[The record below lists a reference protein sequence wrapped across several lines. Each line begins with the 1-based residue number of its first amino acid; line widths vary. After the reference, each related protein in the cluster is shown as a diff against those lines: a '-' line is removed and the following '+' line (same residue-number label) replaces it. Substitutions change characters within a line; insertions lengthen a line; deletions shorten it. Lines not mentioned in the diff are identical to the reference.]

1 MNAQAVLEDIAPI
14 LVEFRDGRRVSI
26 RAIRPDDRE
35 EFRETFTHL
44 SFETRYNRFMSAIKE
59 LPCDVLERA
68 VNPVAGRELALVAI
82 VGEGADGEIAGGA
95 RYFVEPGATTCEFG
109 ITLADDWHRVGLA
122 SRLMKELIESAR
134 AHGLKRMEGLVL
146 ATNSPMLN
154 LARRLGFEVR
164 LSTEGPT
171 VKLVCLDLD
180 SD

>member
-1 MNAQAVLEDIAPI
+1 
-14 LVEFRDGRRVSI
+14 
-26 RAIRPDDRE
+26 
-35 EFRETFTHL
+35 
-44 SFETRYNRFMSAIKE
+44 
-59 LPCDVLERA
+59 
-68 VNPVAGRELALVAI
+68 
-82 VGEGADGEIAGGA
+82 
-95 RYFVEPGATTCEFG
+95 VEPGATTCEFG